1 MKMNKILISFLSF
14 AISTH
19 AVNAQNLEKNLIED
33 KNTEIVV
40 PGEIGFKHPAGEKGW
55 FKIGLDV
62 NNDGVYDLRKKY
74 GLRFQ
79 IKPDKELPLCV
90 KCILKRET
98 LKGRKNMLE
107 HSEANIQICG
117 NNWQTVTLPFQMFD
131 YNKGQ
136 DIFLRYIK
144 NIIFKFEYADK
155 STGNI
160 ELRNVHLVD
169 AEGFLL
175 ETDIYS
181 KPLDNKL
188 EAYYTIKIKNLT
200 KNAQSYGVNIVKNG
214 WEGMKASVS
223 HESLFLQ
230 PGEMANIKVEVKG
243 NAYLP
248 QGAHEQQTFVVTP
261 LLNNERSQKIE
272 LITVVPVQSP
282 FLVHNEQGWK
292 EVKEK
297 IEKYAWAKSEF
308 EEYVQTAEKFVVP
321 QIKKGTMADQGTE
334 GLVRAYIEKPLFQ
347 TAVAWKLTG
356 NRLYGEKVAELLR
369 QVSDPE
375 IGYPRTQHLTLQGI
389 PQEGGTFEGLIH
401 SYDLIKDSG
410 LLTTDECLQIEHT
423 FRLFCNNMIQML
435 IGDGAISNWTLFNI
449 APAAQAALLLHD
461 MDLFN
466 KLMYGPCG
474 VIDQFRYGT
483 MDDGWW
489 YEVSLSYNLGAA
501 LCFTQLILATRPFG
515 IDLQNIKYPSSLTR
529 NIGLRPF
536 EYENFLGMSFGKSGP
551 LRNNSIDFKR
561 LWDGILIYPD
571 YRGIMF
577 GMGDGHEELV
587 AGNHLEVAYYI
598 YRDPRYASIIKQGT
612 KRNLIYGVP
621 ELPEDTPRLY
631 AQSGHSDNA
640 GIAVLRS
647 QTDGR
652 EPREQ
657 IQAAVKYGTHGSYHG
672 HFDRA
677 SLLSLMRY
685 GRSFWN
691 PETSWYGYGSYM
703 YKWWVQPSMA
713 HNMVVVD
720 GKMQEPTD
728 SENRLFYTGKM
739 MQATLVETKSRW
751 SNPPYMGGYEQIEAV
766 KSGDAPYV
774 VVPEQ
779 HPAVGA
785 ITDYTEPILQR
796 RLLMVTDDYVLINDY
811 LKADK
816 EHTFD
821 NLFHLKGVEAPI
833 NLEKTENHPF
843 FDDNP
848 LGSGQFIANIQDYRA
863 GSGAIIHSSMIAKE
877 GTNWSSGGFNGF
889 QEPGV
894 LNIDL
899 YYAWPYNATLRLGTY
914 PEALPVRK
922 KLTYE
927 VQVDNRTMTQGSIG
941 TWIKGSKNIQVPVK
955 GAKNLVLLT
964 RTDRKKQMNT
974 LFWANVVLVN
984 SKGEEIPVSLN
995 KVDVQNI
1002 IPVPIVNKDYKGD
1015 RVVISG
1021 KEYPLSLA
1029 AEPDDIK
1036 QAGTITINLEGLD
1049 AVEFKATVGGDFP
1062 VGDES
1067 QVRKTLSYRSQGK
1080 EARFLTVLEPYEGRK
1095 LIKKVMAIDPHTIEV
1110 ELSDGRT
1117 QIIKMDGLDSANGEG
1132 KVSIT
1137 EFKQEK
1143 QIRSESTD
1151 CKLSF

>member
-1 MKMNKILISFLSF
+1 MPFLFFVIS
-14 AISTH
+14 ACHI
-19 AVNAQNLEKNLIED
+19 NAQGLGENLLRYK
-33 KNTEIVV
+33 KAEIAV
-40 PGEIGFKHPAGEKGW
+40 PGGINFKHPDGEKGW
-55 FKIGLDV
+55 FKTGLDTG
-62 NNDGVYDLRKKY
+62 NDGVYDLRKKY

-79 IKPDKELPLCV
+79 IKPDKKFPLCV
-90 KCILKRET
+90 KCILERET
-98 LKGRKNMLE
+98 LENRKNMLE
-107 HSEANIQICG
+107 RSEANIQIQG
-117 NNWQTVTLPFQMFD
+117 NSWQTVTLPLQLFD
-131 YNKGQ
+131 HNKGQ

-160 ELRNVHLVD
+160 EVKDVQLVD
-169 AEGFLL
+169 AENFSL

-181 KPLDNKL
+181 KPLDTNLK
-188 EAYYTIKIKNLT
+188 AHYTVKIKNLT
-200 KNAQSYGVNIVKNG
+200 ENAQSYAINIVKNG

-223 HESLFLQ
+223 QESLFLQ
-230 PGEMANIKVEVKG
+230 PGGMADVEVDVEG
-243 NAYLP
+243 DAYLP
-248 QGAHEQQTFVVTP
+248 QGAHEQQTLLVTP
-261 LLNNERSQKIE
+261 LLDNGQPQKIE
-272 LITVVPVQSP
+272 LTTVMPVQSP
-282 FLVHNEQGWK
+282 FLVHNEQGWQ
-292 EVKEK
+292 EIKEK
-297 IEKYAWAKSEF
+297 IEKYAWAKAEF

-321 QIKKGTMADQGTE
+321 QIKKGTMSDQGTE
-334 GLVRAYIEKPLFQ
+334 GLVRAYIERPLFQ

-356 NRLYGEKVAELLR
+356 NRRYGEKVADILR

-375 IGYPRTQHLTLQGI
+375 IGYPRTRHLTLQGI

-401 SYDLIKDSG
+401 SYDLIKNSD

-435 IGDGAISNWTLFNI
+435 LGDGGISNWTVFNI
-449 APAAQAALLLHD
+449 VPAAQAALLIHD

-474 VIDQFRYGT
+474 IIDQFRYGT

-501 LCFTQLILATRPFG
+501 QCFTQLILAARPFG
-515 IDLQNIKYPSSLTR
+515 IDLQNIKFPSSLTR
-529 NIGLRPF
+529 NVGLRPF
-536 EYENFLGMSFGKSGP
+536 EYENYLGMSFGKSGP
-551 LRNNSIDFKR
+551 LNNNSIGFKS

-571 YRGIMF
+571 YRGVMF

-587 AGNHLEVAYYI
+587 AGNHLELAYYI
-598 YRDPRYASIIKQGT
+598 YRDPRYASVIKQGK
-612 KRNLIYGVP
+612 KRDLIYGVP

-631 AQSGHSDNA
+631 ARSGHSDNA

-657 IQAAVKYGTHGSYHG
+657 IQTAIKYGTHGSYHG

-728 SENRLFYTGKM
+728 SQNLLFHTGKM

-766 KSGDAPYV
+766 RSGDAPYV
-774 VVPEQ
+774 FIPEQ

-785 ITDYTEPILQR
+785 VTDYTEPVLQR
-796 RLLMVTDDYVLINDY
+796 RLLIVTDDYVLINDY

-821 NLFHLKGVEAPI
+821 NLFHLKGVEAPAT
-833 NLEKTENHPF
+833 LEKTGNHPF

-848 LGSGQFIANIQDYRA
+848 LGSGQFISNVQDYHTD
-863 GSGAIIHSSMIAKE
+863 SGAEIHSSMIAKE
-877 GTNWSSGGFNGF
+877 GKSWDSGGFNGY

-894 LNIDL
+894 LNIDVH
-899 YYAWPYNATLRLGTY
+899 YAWPYSATLRLGTY
-914 PEALPVRK
+914 PDALPVRK
-922 KLTYE
+922 KLVYE
-927 VQVDNRTMTQGSIG
+927 VQTDHKTVAQGSIG
-941 TWIKGSKNIQVPVK
+941 TWIKGSENIQVPIEGTK
-955 GAKNLVLLT
+955 ELVLLT
-964 RTDRKKQMNT
+964 RIDRKKQMNT
-974 LFWANVVLVN
+974 LFWANAVLVT
-984 SKGEEIPVSLN
+984 SKGEEVPVPLN
-995 KVDVQNI
+995 RIKMRNI
-1002 IPVPIVNKDYKGD
+1002 IPVPAANKDYEGG
-1015 RVVISG
+1015 RVVIAG
-1021 KEYPLSLA
+1021 KEYSLSLA
-1029 AEPDDIK
+1029 AEPDDAR
-1036 QAGTITINLEGLD
+1036 QAGAVTIDLDGLD
-1049 AVEFKATVGGDFP
+1049 AVMFKATVGGDFP

-1067 QVRKTLSYRSQGK
+1067 QVRKTLSYRTKGK
-1080 EARFLTVLEPYEGRK
+1080 EARFLTVLEPYEGKRHV
-1095 LIKKVMAIDPHTIEV
+1095 KKVTAIDSRTIEV

-1117 QIIKMDGLDSANGEG
+1117 QTIRMEGLDSMTSEG

-1137 EFKQEK
+1137 EFIQGKTV
-1143 QIRSESTD
+1143 RSESTD
-1151 CKLSF
+1151 CKRSFSHH